1 MIGFSHGNSL
11 VSKDANCLIPWVV
24 NLDNEENQ
32 NLMAEET
39 TGVRITQNAIYQKQL
54 EHGEILI
61 KVLEKLDHLDDVP
74 NRIREVELT
83 LARLAWIER
92 VAYTG
97 LTAAVV
103 SLLGLIVSILGV

>member
-1 MIGFSHGNSL
+1 
-11 VSKDANCLIPWVV
+11 
-24 NLDNEENQ
+24 
-32 NLMAEET
+32 MAEET

-83 LARLAWIER
+83 LARLAWIEKIS
-92 VAYTG
+92 YTG
-97 LTAAVV
+97 LASGITGLV
-103 SLLGLIVSILGV
+103 SAFFSILVK